1 LNQEEYKLIYYDIIN
16 GYSFYSDSKISFYIK
31 HFSLQDINLVNTRKL
46 KIEAKARKLGLL
58 DEKTQMDNLIAKDN
72 WSKAREEEVLKLRDF
87 IKNLKY
93 TKTKLILSRDI
104 EDINKQIKENEDNL
118 NSISAEKQELLGTTL
133 ESYTNKKINE
143 YYVYCSLYKD
153 ESLINR
159 LFTEEQFDELDYN
172 ELFEF
177 YAKYNI
183 GLSKI
188 TEKNIKKISLSG
200 FFLNSFY
207 LCDDDPYV
215 FFGKPIINL
224 TFSQIELFACAKYY
238 KNILTN
244 STTRPPDNVMEDPEA
259 LIDWYEGS
267 KNTNEL
273 LGKSK
278 NKKSE
283 ETLGTSLVGASA
295 EDLKKVGME
304 NKDGISLVKEAEKKG
319 GSLSFHDLIKLHNA

>member
-16 GYSFYSDSKISFYIK
+16 GYSFYSDNKISFYIK

-72 WSKAREEEVLKLRDF
+72 WSKAREEEIFKLKDF
-87 IKNLKY
+87 VKNLKY
-93 TKTKLILSRDI
+93 TKTKLILARDI

-118 NSISAEKQELLGTTL
+118 NSILAEKQELLGTTL

-153 ESLINR
+153 EDLTNR
-159 LFTEEQFDELDYN
+159 LFTEDQFDQLDYN

-188 TEKNIKKISLSG
+188 IEKNIKKISLSG

-215 FFGKPIINL
+215 FFGKPVISL

-244 STTRPPDNVMEDPEA
+244 STTRPPDNVMEDPDA

-267 KNTNEL
+267 RNTNEL
-273 LGKSK
+273 LTKSK

-295 EDLKKVGME
+295 QDLKKIGME

>member
-1 LNQEEYKLIYYDIIN
+1 MNQEEYKLIYYDIIN
-16 GYSFYSDSKISFYIK
+16 GYSFYSDNKTSLYIK

-58 DEKTQMDNLIAKDN
+58 DEKTQVDNLIDKDN
-72 WSKAREEEVLKLRDF
+72 WSKARDEEVLKLKDF

-93 TKTKLILSRDI
+93 TKTKLILGRDI

-118 NSISAEKQELLGTTL
+118 NSILAEKQELLGTTL

-153 ESLINR
+153 ESLTNR
-159 LFTEEQFDELDYN
+159 LFTETEFDELDYN

-183 GLSKI
+183 GLSHI

-207 LCDDDPYV
+207 LCDDDPYT
-215 FFGKPIINL
+215 FFGKPIISL

-259 LIDWYEGS
+259 LID
-267 KNTNEL
+267 
-273 LGKSK
+273 
-278 NKKSE
+278 
-283 ETLGTSLVGASA
+283 
-295 EDLKKVGME
+295 M
-304 NKDGISLVKEAEKKG
+304 KDQEIVM
-319 GSLSFHDLIKLHNA
+319 NY

>member
-1 LNQEEYKLIYYDIIN
+1 MNQEEYKLIYYDIIN
-16 GYSFYSDSKISFYIK
+16 GYSFYSDNKTSLYIK

-58 DEKTQMDNLIAKDN
+58 DEKTQVDNLIDKDN
-72 WSKAREEEVLKLRDF
+72 WSKARDEEVLKLKDF

-93 TKTKLILSRDI
+93 TKTKLILGRDI

-118 NSISAEKQELLGTTL
+118 NSILAEKQELLGTTL

-153 ESLINR
+153 ESLTNR
-159 LFTEEQFDELDYN
+159 LFTETEFDELDYN

-183 GLSKI
+183 GLSHI

-207 LCDDDPYV
+207 LCDDDPYT
-215 FFGKPIINL
+215 FFGKPIISL

-267 KNTNEL
+267 RNSNEL
-273 LGKSK
+273 LSKSK

-319 GSLSFHDLIKLHNA
+319 GSLSFQDLIKLHNA